1 MGYTYMIAWY
11 IAICR
16 NESALEVVGGIHVA
30 DFSYLL
36 LTERCTREIFRES
49 MHQIDHNLIFR
60 GSSPT
65 TGLAASNCI
74 VFL

>member
-1 MGYTYMIAWY
+1 MIAWY
-11 IAICR
+11 MAICR

-49 MHQIDHNLIFR
+49 MHQIDHN
-60 GSSPT
+60 
-65 TGLAASNCI
+65 
-74 VFL
+74 